1 MKIDVK
7 TMNSIRHLI
16 FTPFFYGLVICEK
29 EFIYTDPFHDV
40 TNMLHVNASGLNE
53 NTVSLIID
61 KLVGKFTCTSSNST
75 ILCSEPLCLQSRDIF
90 KALGL
95 QQGDDL
101 LEENFGKLSI
111 ILTYHLLNIN
121 HFCYQNA
128 SVNPDID
135 YYKAELL
142 NILSQSQQNI
152 RVNALQKAL
161 EDIDDQYESDE
172 EKNDDD
178 SHESQEH
185 VTDDHDHVGD
195 SHGHIDDH
203 DDDHTDSE
211 ESSTMKTNVHDHDSD
226 SDDNNESDHS
236 DEHDD
241 SHEDDDDEVKVIKNK
256 CLSAGTIFDELDMD
270 PEEDV
275 LDINSVDKISQLL
288 VYHFMTGARI
298 QKDCRLFP
306 RKSYFGN
313 NLLAYM
319 DAVNDSIPKEEFV
332 KLMVTLKIASG
343 MDEHDDHLHSRRKR
357 DLMNVIDRSLIHS
370 RSKRATTSAQNA
382 CYSPNQL
389 LAIYNSQ
396 TGNTISKQKFMEL
409 CPSLL
414 YQQVSGSCS
423 GLSRDPVTKPV
434 DDAERYGY
442 GSFAVFLICLCSV
455 LAVLVIPLAKSSKT
469 CFRAVMN
476 LFLGLA
482 VGTLTTD
489 ALLHLLPT
497 AFGLHGHGEEE
508 HAHGD
513 AFMEK
518 YIGFGLATLAGIY
531 GFYLLELVMS
541 FYRKNPNSAH
551 GHSHLQY
558 ELDLNMPN
566 GNGHVTESKR
576 DLFNSQNDM
585 NNSLQFETEF
595 TNKGV
600 SPLSLMVLIGDGIHN
615 FADGL
620 AIGAAFTQGSAV
632 GIATSITVFCHELPH
647 ELGDFAILLK
657 SGLSVKKAMLLN
669 FLSALTAFVGLYVGL
684 AVSTDESIRQW
695 IFAITGGLFLYIS
708 LVDMLPELINGHI
721 GSNSTK
727 IVGMIYNNIGILIG
741 ALILFLLSVYE
752 EQIKI

>member
-1 MKIDVK
+1 
-7 TMNSIRHLI
+7 MNTIRHLV
-16 FTPFFYGLVICEK
+16 FVSFLFGLVICEK
-29 EFIYTDPFHDV
+29 EFIYTDPFHDI
-40 TNMLHVNASGLNE
+40 TDMLHVNASGLNE
-53 NTVSLIID
+53 TTVSRIID
-61 KLVGKFTCTSSNST
+61 ELVGKFTCTSSNST

-128 SVNPDID
+128 SVNPNLD
-135 YYKAELL
+135 YYKTELL
-142 NILSQSQQNI
+142 NTLSQSQQNI

-172 EKNDDD
+172 EKHDDD

-185 VTDDHDHVGD
+185 DHVDD

-226 SDDNNESDHS
+226 SAESDHS

-270 PEEDV
+270 PDEDV

-313 NLLAYM
+313 NLLTYM

-357 DLMNVIDRSLIHS
+357 DLTNVIGRSLIHS
-370 RSKRATTSAQNA
+370 RSKRATTSAQNT

-423 GLSRDPVTKPV
+423 DLSSDPVTKPV

-455 LAVLVIPLAKSSKT
+455 LAVLVIPIAKSSRT

-482 VGTLTTD
+482 IGTLTTD

-497 AFGLHGHGEEE
+497 AFGLHGHSEEE

-518 YIGFGLATLAGIY
+518 YIGFGLAALAGIY

-541 FYRKNPNSAH
+541 FYRKNPTSAH

-558 ELDLNMPN
+558 ELDLNIPN

-576 DLFNSQNDM
+576 DLYNSQNDM
-585 NNSLQFETEF
+585 NNSIQFETEF
-595 TNKGV
+595 SDKGV
-600 SPLSLMVLIGDGIHN
+600 SSLSLMVLIGDGIHN

-620 AIGAAFTQGSAV
+620 AIGAAFTQGNAV

-695 IFAITGGLFLYIS
+695 IFAVTGGLFLYIS

>member
-1 MKIDVK
+1 MVVLKVLWISLFLNYYGTYGIVDDIGDMLIDPYHEVLDELKIPTKSVSMFQLDDILETFFGK
-7 TMNSIRHLI
+7 LKCLPKGSHHLRMCR
-16 FTPFFYGLVICEK
+16 TAV
-29 EFIYTDPFHDV
+29 
-40 TNMLHVNASGLNE
+40 
-53 NTVSLIID
+53 
-61 KLVGKFTCTSSNST
+61 
-75 ILCSEPLCLQSRDIF
+75 CLQSKDIF
-90 KALGL
+90 KALAINEGE
-95 QQGDDL
+95 DL
-101 LEENFGKLSI
+101 LEGNFGKLSI

-121 HFCYQNA
+121 HFCHQNA

-135 YYKAELL
+135 YYKRQLFNTL
-142 NILSQSQQNI
+142 GQTQQNI
-152 RVNALQKAL
+152 RANALQKAL

-172 EKNDDD
+172 EKHDDD
-178 SHESQEH
+178 SHGSEEH
-185 VTDDHDHVGD
+185 VTDDHGHGGD

-211 ESSTMKTNVHDHDSD
+211 ESSTMKTNVHDNDSD
-226 SDDNNESDHS
+226 PNESHESDESDHH
-236 DEHDD
+236 DDHDD
-241 SHEDDDDEVKVIKNK
+241 SHEDDDDEVKVIKTK
-256 CLSAGTIFDELDMD
+256 CVSAGTIFDELDLD

-275 LDINSVDKISQLL
+275 LDIDTVDKISQLL

-298 QKDCRLFP
+298 QKDCRIFP
-306 RKSYFGN
+306 RKSYFRN
-313 NLLAYM
+313 NLLTYM

-343 MDEHDDHLHSRRKR
+343 MEESHDDHLHSRRKR
-357 DLMNVIDRSLIHS
+357 DLTNVIDQSIIHR
-370 RSKRATTSAQNA
+370 RSKRATTSAQKT

-396 TGNTISKQKFMEL
+396 TGNTVSKQKFMEL

-423 GLSRDPVTKPV
+423 GLSSTPVTKAIG
-434 DDAERYGY
+434 DAERYGY
-442 GSFAVFLICLCSV
+442 GSFAVFLVCLCSV

-497 AFGLHGHGEEE
+497 AFGLHGHNEEE
-508 HAHGD
+508 HAHGED
-513 AFMEK
+513 FMEK
-518 YIGFGLATLAGIY
+518 YIGFGLAALAGIY

-558 ELDLNMPN
+558 ELDINMPN
-566 GNGHVTESKR
+566 GNVTESKK
-576 DLFNSQNDM
+576 DLYNSQNDM
-585 NNSLQFETEF
+585 NNSIQFETG
-595 TNKGV
+595 NKGL
-600 SPLSLMVLIGDGIHN
+600 SSLSLMVLIGDGIHN

-620 AIGAAFTQGSAV
+620 AIGAAFTQGNAV

-657 SGLSVKKAMLLN
+657 SGLSIKKAMLLN
-669 FLSALTAFVGLYVGL
+669 FLSALTAFIGLYVGL